1 MIAPKKLS
9 DPSWPFLQSLMS
21 LYLSKRVTPH
31 SGMDAVET
39 LPPIEALVLG
49 VMCLTKTYNS
59 RYFNNLLYRKFRIFD
74 VEECGVMTETG
85 ILGLV
90 ERGYL
95 KPASKKAQEALDERD
110 DTVWGL
116 GDVPFV
122 VTAKGAKRIGYLVAN
137 LRREEYKDV
146 VTRLQ
151 AESKE
156 AAKRWGTY

>member
-1 MIAPKKLS
+1 
-9 DPSWPFLQSLMS
+9 
-21 LYLSKRVTPH
+21 
-31 SGMDAVET
+31 
-39 LPPIEALVLG
+39 
-49 VMCLTKTYNS
+49 
-59 RYFNNLLYRKFRIFD
+59 
-74 VEECGVMTETG
+74 MTETG
-85 ILGLV
+85 ILSLV

-95 KPASKKAQEALDERD
+95 KPASKKAQRALDERD